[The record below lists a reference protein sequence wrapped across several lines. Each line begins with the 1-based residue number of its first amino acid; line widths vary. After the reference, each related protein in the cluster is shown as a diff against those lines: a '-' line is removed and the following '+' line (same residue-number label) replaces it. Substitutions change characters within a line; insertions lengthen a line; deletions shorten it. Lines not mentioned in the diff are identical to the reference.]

1 LFHFR
6 IIAAFVRAEGTI
18 FDPVQVYARGW
29 DYKNQGLSKRD
40 VIF

>member
-40 VIF
+40 IIF